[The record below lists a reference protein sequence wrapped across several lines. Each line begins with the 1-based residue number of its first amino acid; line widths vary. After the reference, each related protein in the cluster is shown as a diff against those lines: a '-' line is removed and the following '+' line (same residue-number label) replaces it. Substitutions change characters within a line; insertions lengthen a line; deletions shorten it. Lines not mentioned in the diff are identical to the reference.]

1 MKNVFV
7 FNEFNKIERGRA
19 LIKHRF
25 GVPLFGRYFQ
35 KSIFALL
42 IIIFS
47 ICFTS
52 CERTADPRT
61 EALMGTVCTVNAY
74 DDGTKSLYDELF
86 ARLHEID
93 ETFSVTIDSSEISA
107 INKAAGER
115 SVSVSPDTAYV
126 VRSALSF
133 AELTGG
139 AFDPTV
145 GPLVKLWGINTDH
158 ARVPAQSEIDAVLPL
173 INWRDVSAA
182 DDNTVMLKRR
192 GMALDLGGIV
202 KGYAAD
208 ELTKILKAR
217 KVRRAIVDLGGN
229 IFVYGKKK
237 DGSPWRV
244 GIKDPNDPEGV
255 PAIVLNVANSTI
267 VTSGVY
273 ERFFTENGVRY
284 HHILDVKTGYPA
296 ASGLLSSTIVCE
308 SSMAADALSTSVFV
322 LGKEGGMELLHR
334 IQSSAATPLAEI
346 PGLHAQVLG
355 IFIEEDGSVSAS
367 KALEGSL
374 EAPAVSFE

>member
-1 MKNVFV
+1 MKNVFD
-7 FNEFNKIERGRA
+7 FNKTGENRALA

-25 GVPLFGRYFQ
+25 GVPLFRQYFQ

-93 ETFSVTIDSSEISA
+93 ETFSVTIDSSEISE

-115 SVSVSPDTAYV
+115 SVSVSSDTAYV
-126 VRSALSF
+126 VRSALAF

-145 GPLVKLWGINTDH
+145 GPLVKIWGINTDH
-158 ARVPAQSEIDAVLPL
+158 ARVPEKSEIDAVLPL
-173 INWRDVSAA
+173 INWRDVSVA

-284 HHILDVKTGYPA
+284 HHILDAKTGYPA
-296 ASGLLSSTIVCE
+296 SSGLLSSTIVCE

-322 LGKEGGMELLHR
+322 LGKESGMELLHR
-334 IQSSAATPLAEI
+334 IQSSAGTPLAEI

-374 EAPAVSFE
+374 EAPAVTFE

>member
-1 MKNVFV
+1 MKNIFG
-7 FNEFNKIERGRA
+7 FNKIGENRA
-19 LIKHRF
+19 LIKRCF
-25 GVPLFGRYFQ
+25 GVPLFRQYFQ

-47 ICFTS
+47 TCFTS
-52 CERTADPRT
+52 CERTADPCT

-115 SVSVSPDTAYV
+115 SVSVSSDTAYV
-126 VRSALSF
+126 VRSALAF

-145 GPLVKLWGINTDH
+145 GPLVKIWGINTDH
-158 ARVPAQSEIDAVLPL
+158 ARVPEKSEIDAVLPL
-173 INWRDVSAA
+173 INWRDVSVT

-208 ELTKILKAR
+208 ELTKILGAR

-229 IFVYGKKK
+229 IYAVGEKKGKEAWK
-237 DGSPWRV
+237 V
-244 GIKDPNDPEGV
+244 GIKNPFDSAASPV
-255 PAIVLNVANSTI
+255 VALSVKDVSV

-273 ERFFTENGVRY
+273 ERFFVYEGRLF
-284 HHILDVKTGYPA
+284 HHLLDCKRDIRPT
-296 ASGLLSSTIVCE
+296 T
-308 SSMAADALSTSVFV
+308 ALC
-322 LGKEGGMELLHR
+322 R
-334 IQSSAATPLAEI
+334 
-346 PGLHAQVLG
+346 
-355 IFIEEDGSVSAS
+355 
-367 KALEGSL
+367 
-374 EAPAVSFE
+374 

>member
-1 MKNVFV
+1 MKSVFI
-7 FNEFNKIERGRA
+7 FNKTGENRA
-19 LIKHRF
+19 LKNRCF
-25 GVPLFGRYFQ
+25 RMPLFEQYFQ
-35 KSIFALL
+35 YSTFALL

-47 ICFTS
+47 IGFAS
-52 CERTADPRT
+52 CERTAEPRT

-74 DDGTKSLYDELF
+74 EDGTKSLYDELF

-115 SVSVSPDTAYV
+115 SVSVSSDTAYV
-126 VRSALSF
+126 VKASLSF

-145 GPLVKLWGINTDH
+145 GPLVKIWGINTDH
-158 ARVPAQSEIDAVLPL
+158 ARVPEKSEIDAVLPL
-173 INWRDVSAA
+173 INWRDVSVT

-244 GIKDPNDPEGV
+244 GIKNPNDPEGV
-255 PAIVLNVANSTI
+255 PSIVLNVANSTI

-284 HHILDVKTGYPA
+284 HHILDAKTGYPA
-296 ASGLLSSTIVCE
+296 ASGLLSSTVVCE

-322 LGKEGGMELLHR
+322 LGKKSGMELLR
-334 IQSSAATPLAEI
+334 RMRSPELSEI
-346 PGLHAQVLG
+346 PGLHAQALG
-355 IFIEEDGSVSAS
+355 IFIEEDGSISAS
-367 KALEGSL
+367 KELDGSL
-374 EAPAVSFE
+374 EASAVKFE

>member
-1 MKNVFV
+1 MKSVFI
-7 FNEFNKIERGRA
+7 FNKTRENRTLKNRCF
-19 LIKHRF
+19 RM
-25 GVPLFGRYFQ
+25 PLFEQYFQ
-35 KSIFALL
+35 HSTFALL

-47 ICFTS
+47 ICFAS

-115 SVSVSPDTAYV
+115 SVSVSSDTAYV
-126 VRSALSF
+126 VKASLSF

-145 GPLVKLWGINTDH
+145 GPLVKIWGINTDH
-158 ARVPAQSEIDAVLPL
+158 ARVPEKSEIDAVLPL
-173 INWRDVSAA
+173 INWRDVSVT

-244 GIKDPNDPEGV
+244 GIKNPNDPEGV
-255 PAIVLNVANSTI
+255 PSIVLNVANSTI

-284 HHILDVKTGYPA
+284 HHILDAKTGYPA
-296 ASGLLSSTIVCE
+296 ASGLLSSTVICE

-322 LGKEGGMELLHR
+322 LGKKSGMELLR
-334 IQSSAATPLAEI
+334 RMRSPELSEI
-346 PGLHAQVLG
+346 PGLHAQALG
-355 IFIEEDGSVSAS
+355 IFIEEDGSISAS
-367 KALEGSL
+367 KELEGSL
-374 EAPAVSFE
+374 EASAVKFE

>member
-1 MKNVFV
+1 MKNVFG
-7 FNEFNKIERGRA
+7 FNKIGENRA
-19 LIKHRF
+19 LIKRCF
-25 GVPLFGRYFQ
+25 EVPLFGRYFQ
-35 KSIFALL
+35 NSIFALL

-47 ICFTS
+47 ICFAS

-74 DDGTKSLYDELF
+74 EDGTKSLYDELF

-115 SVSVSPDTAYV
+115 SVSVSSDTAYV
-126 VRSALSF
+126 VKAALSF

-158 ARVPAQSEIDAVLPL
+158 ARVPEKSEIDAVLPL
-173 INWRDVSAA
+173 INWRDVSVTE
-182 DDNTVMLKRR
+182 DNTVMLKRR

-322 LGKEGGMELLHR
+322 LGKKSGMELLR
-334 IQSSAATPLAEI
+334 RMQAPELSEI
-346 PGLHAQVLG
+346 PGLHAQALG
-355 IFIEEDGSVSAS
+355 IFIEEDGSISAS
-367 KALEGSL
+367 KELEGSL
-374 EAPAVSFE
+374 DAPAVKFE

>member
-7 FNEFNKIERGRA
+7 FNEFNKIEKGRA
-19 LIKHRF
+19 LIKRCF
-25 GVPLFGRYFQ
+25 GVPLFRQYFQ

-115 SVSVSPDTAYV
+115 SVSVSSDTAYV
-126 VRSALSF
+126 VRSALAF

-145 GPLVKLWGINTDH
+145 GPLVKIWGINTDH
-158 ARVPAQSEIDAVLPL
+158 ARVPEKSEIDAVLPL
-173 INWRDVSAA
+173 INWRDVSVA

-284 HHILDVKTGYPA
+284 HHILDAKTGYPA
-296 ASGLLSSTIVCE
+296 VSGLLSSTIVCE

-334 IQSSAATPLAEI
+334 IQSSAGTPLAEI

-374 EAPAVSFE
+374 EAPAVTFE

>member
-1 MKNVFV
+1 MKSVFV
-7 FNEFNKIERGRA
+7 FNKTWENRDFKKCRVGM
-19 LIKHRF
+19 
-25 GVPLFGRYFQ
+25 PLFGQYFQ
-35 KSIFALL
+35 KSTFALL

-47 ICFTS
+47 ICFAS
-52 CERTADPRT
+52 CVRTADPRT

-115 SVSVSPDTAYV
+115 SVSVSSDTAYV
-126 VRSALSF
+126 VRSALAF

-145 GPLVKLWGINTDH
+145 GPLVKIWGINTDH
-158 ARVPAQSEIDAVLPL
+158 ARVPEKSEIDAVLPL
-173 INWRDVSAA
+173 INWRDVSVT

-208 ELTKILKAR
+208 ELTKILDAR

-284 HHILDVKTGYPA
+284 HHILDAKTGYPA
-296 ASGLLSSTIVCE
+296 SSGLLSSTVVCE

-322 LGKEGGMELLHR
+322 LGKKNGMELLR
-334 IQSSAATPLAEI
+334 RMQAPELSEI
-346 PGLHAQVLG
+346 PGLHAQALG
-355 IFIEEDGSVSAS
+355 IFIAEDGSISAS
-367 KALEGSL
+367 KELEGSL
-374 EAPAVSFE
+374 EAPAVKFE

>member
-1 MKNVFV
+1 MKNVFG
-7 FNEFNKIERGRA
+7 FNKIGENRA
-19 LIKHRF
+19 LIKRCF
-25 GVPLFGRYFQ
+25 EVPLFGRYFQ
-35 KSIFALL
+35 NSIFALL

-47 ICFTS
+47 ICFAS
-52 CERTADPRT
+52 CERAADPRT

-115 SVSVSPDTAYV
+115 SVSVSSDTAYV
-126 VRSALSF
+126 VKAALSF

-158 ARVPAQSEIDAVLPL
+158 ARVPEKSEIDAVLPL
-173 INWRDVSAA
+173 INWRDVSVT
-182 DDNTVMLKRR
+182 DDNTVMLKRH

-322 LGKEGGMELLHR
+322 LGREGGMELLHR
-334 IQSSAATPLAEI
+334 IQSSAGTPLAEI

-355 IFIEEDGSVSAS
+355 IFIEEDGSVTAS
-367 KALEGSL
+367 KELEGSL
-374 EAPAVSFE
+374 EAPAVRFE

>member
-1 MKNVFV
+1 MKNVFG
-7 FNEFNKIERGRA
+7 FNKIGENRA
-19 LIKHRF
+19 LIKRCF
-25 GVPLFGRYFQ
+25 GVPLFRQYFQ

-115 SVSVSPDTAYV
+115 SVSVSSDTAYV
-126 VRSALSF
+126 VKASLAF

-145 GPLVKLWGINTDH
+145 GPLVKIWGINTDH
-158 ARVPAQSEIDAVLPL
+158 ARVPEKSEIDAVLPL
-173 INWRDVSAA
+173 INWRDVSVT

-284 HHILDVKTGYPA
+284 HHILDAKTGYPA

-322 LGKEGGMELLHR
+322 LGKEGGMELLRR
-334 IQSSAATPLAEI
+334 IQSSAATPLAKI

-374 EAPAVSFE
+374 EAPAVRFE

>member
-1 MKNVFV
+1 MKNVFD
-7 FNEFNKIERGRA
+7 FNKTGENRALA

-25 GVPLFGRYFQ
+25 GVPLFRQYFQ

-115 SVSVSPDTAYV
+115 SVSVSSDTAYV
-126 VRSALSF
+126 VKASLAF

-145 GPLVKLWGINTDH
+145 GPLVKIWGINTDH
-158 ARVPAQSEIDAVLPL
+158 ARVPEKSEIDAVLPL
-173 INWRDVSAA
+173 INWRDVSVT

-284 HHILDVKTGYPA
+284 HHILDAKTGYPA

-322 LGKEGGMELLHR
+322 LGKEGGMELLRR
-334 IQSSAATPLAEI
+334 IQSSAATPLAKI

-374 EAPAVSFE
+374 EAPAVRFE

>member
-1 MKNVFV
+1 MKNVFG
-7 FNEFNKIERGRA
+7 FNKIGENRA
-19 LIKHRF
+19 LIKRCF
-25 GVPLFGRYFQ
+25 GVPLFRQYFQ

-52 CERTADPRT
+52 CVRTADPRT

-115 SVSVSPDTAYV
+115 SVSVSSDTAYV

-145 GPLVKLWGINTDH
+145 GPLVKIWGINTDH

-322 LGKEGGMELLHR
+322 LGKESGMELLHR
-334 IQSSAATPLAEI
+334 IQSSAGTPLAEI
-346 PGLHAQVLG
+346 PELHAQVLG

-374 EAPAVSFE
+374 EAPAVTFE

>member
-1 MKNVFV
+1 M
-7 FNEFNKIERGRA
+7 
-19 LIKHRF
+19 
-25 GVPLFGRYFQ
+25 PLFGQYFQ
-35 KSIFALL
+35 HSTFALL

-52 CERTADPRT
+52 CVRTADPRT

-74 DDGTKSLYDELF
+74 EDGTKSLYDELF

-126 VRSALSF
+126 VKTSLAF

-158 ARVPAQSEIDAVLPL
+158 ARVPEKSEIDAALPL
-173 INWRDVSAA
+173 INWRDVSVT
-182 DDNTVMLKRR
+182 DDSTVMLKRR

-229 IFVYGKKK
+229 IFVFGKKK
-237 DGSPWRV
+237 DGSLWRV
-244 GIKDPNDPEGV
+244 GIKNPNDPEGA

-284 HHILDVKTGYPA
+284 HHILDAKTGYPA
-296 ASGLLSSTIVCE
+296 SSALLSSTIVCE

-322 LGKEGGMELLHR
+322 LGKAGGMELLRRMHST
-334 IQSSAATPLAEI
+334 QLPEI
-346 PGLHAQVLG
+346 PGLHAQALG
-355 IFIEEDGSVSAS
+355 IFIEEDGNISAS
-367 KALEGSL
+367 KELEGSL
-374 EAPAVSFE
+374 EAPAVTFE

>member
-1 MKNVFV
+1 MKNVFG
-7 FNEFNKIERGRA
+7 FNKIGENRA

-35 KSIFALL
+35 NSIFALL

-115 SVSVSPDTAYV
+115 SVSVSSDTAYV
-126 VRSALSF
+126 VRSALAF

-145 GPLVKLWGINTDH
+145 GPLVKIWGINTDH
-158 ARVPAQSEIDAVLPL
+158 ARVPEKSEIDAVLPL
-173 INWRDVSAA
+173 INWRDVSVT

-244 GIKDPNDPEGV
+244 GIKNPNDPEGV
-255 PAIVLNVANSTI
+255 PSIVLNVANSTI

-284 HHILDVKTGYPA
+284 HHILDAKTGYPA
-296 ASGLLSSTIVCE
+296 SSGLLSSTVICE

-322 LGKEGGMELLHR
+322 LGKESGMELLR
-334 IQSSAATPLAEI
+334 RMQSPELPDI
-346 PGLHAQVLG
+346 PGLHAQALG
-355 IFIEEDGSVSAS
+355 IFIEEDGSISAS
-367 KALEGSL
+367 KELEGSL
-374 EAPAVSFE
+374 EAPAVTFE

>member
-1 MKNVFV
+1 MKNVFD
-7 FNEFNKIERGRA
+7 FNKIGENRA

-25 GVPLFGRYFQ
+25 EVPLFGRYFQ
-35 KSIFALL
+35 NSTFALL

-47 ICFTS
+47 ICFAS
-52 CERTADPRT
+52 CERAADPRT

-115 SVSVSPDTAYV
+115 SVSVSSDTAYV
-126 VRSALSF
+126 VKAALSF

-158 ARVPAQSEIDAVLPL
+158 ARVPEKSEIDAVLPL
-173 INWRDVSAA
+173 INWRDVSVT
-182 DDNTVMLKRR
+182 DDNTVMLKRH

-308 SSMAADALSTSVFV
+308 SSMAADALSTSVFA

-334 IQSSAATPLAEI
+334 IQSSAVTPLAEI

-355 IFIEEDGSVSAS
+355 IFIEEDGSVTAS

-374 EAPAVSFE
+374 EAPAVRFE

>member
-1 MKNVFV
+1 MKNVFG
-7 FNEFNKIERGRA
+7 FNKIGENRA

-35 KSIFALL
+35 NSIFTLL

-47 ICFTS
+47 IFFTS

-126 VRSALSF
+126 VRSALSY

-145 GPLVKLWGINTDH
+145 GPLVKIWGINTDH

-173 INWRDVSAA
+173 IDWRDVSVT

-208 ELTKILKAR
+208 ELTKILKAQ

-322 LGKEGGMELLHR
+322 LGKESGMELLHR
-334 IQSSAATPLAEI
+334 IQSSAGTPLAEI

>member
-1 MKNVFV
+1 MKNVFD
-7 FNEFNKIERGRA
+7 FNKTGENRA

-25 GVPLFGRYFQ
+25 GVPLFRQYFQ

-115 SVSVSPDTAYV
+115 SVSVSSDTAYV
-126 VRSALSF
+126 VRSALAF

-145 GPLVKLWGINTDH
+145 GPLVKIWGINTDH

-173 INWRDVSAA
+173 INWRDVSVA

-296 ASGLLSSTIVCE
+296 DSGLLSSTIVCE

-322 LGKEGGMELLHR
+322 LGKESGMELLR
-334 IQSSAATPLAEI
+334 RMQSSAGTPLAEI

-355 IFIEEDGSVSAS
+355 IFIEEDGSISAS

>member
-1 MKNVFV
+1 MKNVFD
-7 FNEFNKIERGRA
+7 FNKIGENRA
-19 LIKHRF
+19 LIKRCF
-25 GVPLFGRYFQ
+25 GVPLFRQYFQ
-35 KSIFALL
+35 KAIFALL

-47 ICFTS
+47 TCFTS
-52 CERTADPRT
+52 CERSEGPRT

-93 ETFSVTIDSSEISA
+93 ETFSVTIESSEISA

-115 SVSVSPDTAYV
+115 SVSVSSDTAYV
-126 VRSALSF
+126 VKAALSY
-133 AELTGG
+133 AELTDG

-145 GPLVKLWGINTDH
+145 GPLVKIWGINTDH

-284 HHILDVKTGYPA
+284 HHILDAKTGYPA
-296 ASGLLSSTIVCE
+296 SSGLLSSTIVCE

-322 LGKEGGMELLHR
+322 LGKESGMELLHR
-334 IQSSAATPLAEI
+334 IQSSAGTPLAEI

-374 EAPAVSFE
+374 EAAAVTFE

>member
-1 MKNVFV
+1 MKSVFD
-7 FNEFNKIERGRA
+7 FNKGGENRTLKKQCFGAA
-19 LIKHRF
+19 LFRQ
-25 GVPLFGRYFQ
+25 YFQ
-35 KSIFALL
+35 KSIFVLL

-47 ICFTS
+47 ICFSS
-52 CERTADPRT
+52 CVRTADPRT
-61 EALMGTVCTVNAY
+61 EVLMGTVCTVNAY

-93 ETFSVTIDSSEISA
+93 ETFSVTVDSSEISA

-115 SVSVSPDTAYV
+115 SVAVSSDTAYV
-126 VRSALSF
+126 IKASLF
-133 AELTGG
+133 YAELTGG

-145 GPLVKLWGINTDH
+145 GPLVKIWGINTDH

-208 ELTKILKAR
+208 ELTKILDAR

-284 HHILDVKTGYPA
+284 HHILDAKTGYPA
-296 ASGLLSSTIVCE
+296 SSALLSSTIVCE

-322 LGKEGGMELLHR
+322 LGKAGGMELLRRMHST
-334 IQSSAATPLAEI
+334 QLPEI
-346 PGLHAQVLG
+346 PGLHAQALG
-355 IFIEEDGSVSAS
+355 IFIEEDGNISAS
-367 KALEGSL
+367 KELEGSL

>member
-1 MKNVFV
+1 MKSVFV
-7 FNEFNKIERGRA
+7 FNKTWENRDFK
-19 LIKHRF
+19 KCRF
-25 GVPLFGRYFQ
+25 GMPLFGQYFQ
-35 KSIFALL
+35 KSTFALL

-47 ICFTS
+47 ICFAS
-52 CERTADPRT
+52 CVRTADPRT

-115 SVSVSPDTAYV
+115 SVSVSSDTAYV
-126 VRSALSF
+126 VRSALAF

-145 GPLVKLWGINTDH
+145 GPLVKIWGINTDH
-158 ARVPAQSEIDAVLPL
+158 ARVPEKSEIDAVLPL
-173 INWRDVSAA
+173 INWRDVSVT

-208 ELTKILKAR
+208 ELTKILDAR

-284 HHILDVKTGYPA
+284 HHILDAKTGYPA
-296 ASGLLSSTIVCE
+296 SSGLLSSTVVCE

-322 LGKEGGMELLHR
+322 LGKKNGMELLR
-334 IQSSAATPLAEI
+334 RMQAPELSEI
-346 PGLHAQVLG
+346 PGLHAQALG
-355 IFIEEDGSVSAS
+355 IFIAEDGSISAS
-367 KALEGSL
+367 KELEGSL
-374 EAPAVSFE
+374 EAPAVKFE

>member
-1 MKNVFV
+1 MKNVFD
-7 FNEFNKIERGRA
+7 FNKIGENRA
-19 LIKHRF
+19 LIKRCF
-25 GVPLFGRYFQ
+25 EVPLFGRYFQ
-35 KSIFALL
+35 NSTFALL

-47 ICFTS
+47 ICFAS

-115 SVSVSPDTAYV
+115 SVSVSSDTAYV
-126 VRSALSF
+126 VKASLSF

-158 ARVPAQSEIDAVLPL
+158 ARVPEKSEIDAVLPL
-173 INWRDVSAA
+173 INWRDVSVT
-182 DDNTVMLKRR
+182 DDNTVMLKRH

-308 SSMAADALSTSVFV
+308 SSMAADALSTSVFA

-334 IQSSAATPLAEI
+334 IQSSAVTPLAEI

-355 IFIEEDGSVSAS
+355 IFIEEDGSVTAS

-374 EAPAVSFE
+374 EAPAVRFE

>member
-1 MKNVFV
+1 MKNVFG
-7 FNEFNKIERGRA
+7 FNKIGENRA

-35 KSIFALL
+35 NSIFALL

-47 ICFTS
+47 ICFAS
-52 CERTADPRT
+52 CERTAGPRT

-115 SVSVSPDTAYV
+115 SVSVSSDTAYV
-126 VRSALSF
+126 VRSALAF

-334 IQSSAATPLAEI
+334 IQSSDGTFRDSGASRTSARHI
-346 PGLHAQVLG
+346 YRRGRKRKR
-355 IFIEEDGSVSAS
+355 IESA
-367 KALEGSL
+367 
-374 EAPAVSFE
+374 

>member
-1 MKNVFV
+1 MKSVFI
-7 FNEFNKIERGRA
+7 FNKTRENGA
-19 LIKHRF
+19 LKNRCFRI
-25 GVPLFGRYFQ
+25 PLFRQYFQ
-35 KSIFALL
+35 KSTFALL

-52 CERTADPRT
+52 CVRTADPRT

-74 DDGTKSLYDELF
+74 EDGTKSLYDELF

-126 VRSALSF
+126 VRSALAF

-145 GPLVKLWGINTDH
+145 GPLVKIWGINTDH
-158 ARVPAQSEIDAVLPL
+158 ARVPEKSEIDAVLPL
-173 INWRDVSAA
+173 INWRDVSVTE
-182 DDNTVMLKRR
+182 DNTVMLKRR

-208 ELTKILKAR
+208 ELTKILDAR

-244 GIKDPNDPEGV
+244 GIKDPNDPEGM

-284 HHILDVKTGYPA
+284 HHILDAKTGYPA
-296 ASGLLSSTIVCE
+296 ASGLLSSTVICE

-322 LGKEGGMELLHR
+322 LGKKSGMELLR
-334 IQSSAATPLAEI
+334 RMQAPELSEI
-346 PGLHAQVLG
+346 PGLHAQALG
-355 IFIEEDGSVSAS
+355 IFIEEDGSISAS
-367 KALEGSL
+367 KELEGSL
-374 EAPAVSFE
+374 EAPAVKFE

>member
-1 MKNVFV
+1 MKNVFG
-7 FNEFNKIERGRA
+7 FNKIGENRA
-19 LIKHRF
+19 LIKRSF
-25 GVPLFGRYFQ
+25 EVPLFGRYFQ
-35 KSIFALL
+35 NSIFALL

-47 ICFTS
+47 ICFAS

-115 SVSVSPDTAYV
+115 SVSVSSDTAYV
-126 VRSALSF
+126 VKAALSF

-158 ARVPAQSEIDAVLPL
+158 ARVPEKSEIDAVLPL
-173 INWRDVSAA
+173 INWRDVSVT
-182 DDNTVMLKRR
+182 DDNTVMLKRH

-322 LGKEGGMELLHR
+322 LGKESGMELLRR
-334 IQSSAATPLAEI
+334 IQSSAGTPLAEI

-355 IFIEEDGSVSAS
+355 IFIEEDGSVTAS

-374 EAPAVSFE
+374 EAPAVRFE

>member
-1 MKNVFV
+1 MKNVFD
-7 FNEFNKIERGRA
+7 FNKTGENRA

-25 GVPLFGRYFQ
+25 GVPLFRQYFQ
-35 KSIFALL
+35 RAMFALL

-126 VRSALSF
+126 VRSALSY

-145 GPLVKLWGINTDH
+145 GPLVKIWGINTDH

-173 INWRDVSAA
+173 IDWRDVSVT

-208 ELTKILKAR
+208 ELTKILDAR

-244 GIKDPNDPEGV
+244 GIKDPKDPEGV

-322 LGKEGGMELLHR
+322 LGKESGMELLHR
-334 IQSSAATPLAEI
+334 IQSSAGTPLAEI

-355 IFIEEDGSVSAS
+355 IFIEEDGSISAS
-367 KALEGSL
+367 KALEGSI

>member
-1 MKNVFV
+1 MKNVFG
-7 FNEFNKIERGRA
+7 FNKIGENRA
-19 LIKHRF
+19 LIKRCF
-25 GVPLFGRYFQ
+25 EVPLFGRYFQ
-35 KSIFALL
+35 NSIFALL

-47 ICFTS
+47 ICFAS

-115 SVSVSPDTAYV
+115 SVSVSSDTAYV
-126 VRSALSF
+126 VKAALSF

-158 ARVPAQSEIDAVLPL
+158 ARVPEKSEIDAVLPL
-173 INWRDVSAA
+173 INWRDVSVT
-182 DDNTVMLKRR
+182 DDNTVMLKRH

-322 LGKEGGMELLHR
+322 LGREGGMELLHR
-334 IQSSAATPLAEI
+334 IQSSAGTPLAEI

-355 IFIEEDGSVSAS
+355 IFIEEDGSVTAS

-374 EAPAVSFE
+374 EAPAVRFE

>member
-1 MKNVFV
+1 MKNVFD
-7 FNEFNKIERGRA
+7 FNKTGENRA

-25 GVPLFGRYFQ
+25 GVPLFRQCFQ
-35 KSIFALL
+35 RAMFALL

-47 ICFTS
+47 ICLPS
-52 CERTADPRT
+52 CVRTADPRT

-115 SVSVSPDTAYV
+115 SVSVSSDTAYV
-126 VRSALSF
+126 VRSALAF

-145 GPLVKLWGINTDH
+145 GPLVKIWGINTDH

-173 INWRDVSAA
+173 INWRDVSVA

-208 ELTKILKAR
+208 ELTKILGAR

-244 GIKDPNDPEGV
+244 GIKDPKDPEGV

-284 HHILDVKTGYPA
+284 HHILDAKTGYPA
-296 ASGLLSSTIVCE
+296 SSGLLSSTIVCE

-322 LGKEGGMELLHR
+322 LGKESGMELLR
-334 IQSSAATPLAEI
+334 RMQSSAGTPLAEI

-355 IFIEEDGSVSAS
+355 IFIEEDGSISAS

-374 EAPAVSFE
+374 EAPAVTFE

>member
-1 MKNVFV
+1 MKNVFG
-7 FNEFNKIERGRA
+7 FNRIGENRA
-19 LIKHRF
+19 LIKRCF
-25 GVPLFGRYFQ
+25 GVPLFRQYFQ

-47 ICFTS
+47 ICFIS
-52 CERTADPRT
+52 CERTADLRT

-93 ETFSVTIDSSEISA
+93 EKFSVTIDSSEISA

-115 SVSVSPDTAYV
+115 SVSVSSDTAYV
-126 VRSALSF
+126 VKASLAF

-145 GPLVKLWGINTDH
+145 GPLVKIWGINTDH
-158 ARVPAQSEIDAVLPL
+158 ARVPEKSEIDAVLPL
-173 INWRDVSAA
+173 INWRDVSVA

-208 ELTKILKAR
+208 EVTKILKAR

-255 PAIVLNVANSTI
+255 PSIVLNVANSTI

-284 HHILDVKTGYPA
+284 HHILDAKTGYPA
-296 ASGLLSSTIVCE
+296 SSGLLSSTVVCE

-322 LGKEGGMELLHR
+322 LGKESGMELLR
-334 IQSSAATPLAEI
+334 RMRSPELSEI
-346 PGLHAQVLG
+346 PGLHAQALG
-355 IFIEEDGSVSAS
+355 IFIEEDGSISAS
-367 KALEGSL
+367 KELDGSL
-374 EAPAVSFE
+374 EAPAVKFE

>member
-1 MKNVFV
+1 MKNVFG
-7 FNEFNKIERGRA
+7 FNKIGENRD
-19 LIKHRF
+19 LIKCCC
-25 GVPLFGRYFQ
+25 GVPLFRQYFQ

-93 ETFSVTIDSSEISA
+93 ETFSVTIDSSEISE

-115 SVSVSPDTAYV
+115 SVSVSSDTAYV
-126 VRSALSF
+126 VRSALAF

-145 GPLVKLWGINTDH
+145 GPLVKIWGINTDH
-158 ARVPAQSEIDAVLPL
+158 ARVPEKSEIDAVLPL
-173 INWRDVSAA
+173 INWRDVSVA

-244 GIKDPNDPEGV
+244 GIKDPKDPEGV

-273 ERFFTENGVRY
+273 ERFFTENSVRY
-284 HHILDVKTGYPA
+284 HHILDAKTGYPA

-322 LGKEGGMELLHR
+322 LGKESGMELLR
-334 IQSSAATPLAEI
+334 RMQSPELSEV

-374 EAPAVSFE
+374 EAPAVTFE

>member
-1 MKNVFV
+1 MKNVFG

-19 LIKHRF
+19 LIKRCF
-25 GVPLFGRYFQ
+25 GVPLFRQYFQ

-47 ICFTS
+47 ICFAS

-115 SVSVSPDTAYV
+115 SVSVSSDTAYV
-126 VRSALSF
+126 VKAALAF

-322 LGKEGGMELLHR
+322 LGREGGMELLHR
-334 IQSSAATPLAEI
+334 IQSSAGTPLAEI

-355 IFIEEDGSVSAS
+355 IFIEEDGSVTAS

-374 EAPAVSFE
+374 EAPAVRFE

>member
-1 MKNVFV
+1 MKNVLG
-7 FNEFNKIERGRA
+7 FNKIGENRA
-19 LIKHRF
+19 LIKRCF
-25 GVPLFGRYFQ
+25 GVPLFRQYFQ

-115 SVSVSPDTAYV
+115 SVSVSSDTAYV

-145 GPLVKLWGINTDH
+145 GPLVKIWGINTDH
-158 ARVPAQSEIDAVLPL
+158 ARVPEKSEIDAVLPL

-322 LGKEGGMELLHR
+322 LGKESGMELLHR
-334 IQSSAATPLAEI
+334 IQSSAGTPLAEI

-374 EAPAVSFE
+374 EAPAVTFE

>member
-1 MKNVFV
+1 MKNVFG
-7 FNEFNKIERGRA
+7 FNKIGENRA
-19 LIKHRF
+19 LIKRSF
-25 GVPLFGRYFQ
+25 EVPLFGRYFQ
-35 KSIFALL
+35 NSIFALL

-47 ICFTS
+47 ICFAS

-115 SVSVSPDTAYV
+115 SVSVSSDTAYV
-126 VRSALSF
+126 VKAALSF

-158 ARVPAQSEIDAVLPL
+158 ARVPEKSEIDAVLPL
-173 INWRDVSAA
+173 INWRDVSVT
-182 DDNTVMLKRR
+182 DDNTVMLKRH

-322 LGKEGGMELLHR
+322 LGKESGMELLHR
-334 IQSSAATPLAEI
+334 IQSSAGTPLAEI

-355 IFIEEDGSVSAS
+355 IFIEEDGSVTAS

-374 EAPAVSFE
+374 EAPAVRFE

>member
-1 MKNVFV
+1 MKSVFI
-7 FNEFNKIERGRA
+7 FNKTGENRVLKNRCFRI
-19 LIKHRF
+19 
-25 GVPLFGRYFQ
+25 PLFEQYFQ
-35 KSIFALL
+35 HSTFALL

-47 ICFTS
+47 IGFAS
-52 CERTADPRT
+52 CGRTAEPRT

-115 SVSVSPDTAYV
+115 SVSVSSDTAYV
-126 VRSALSF
+126 VKASLSF

-145 GPLVKLWGINTDH
+145 GPLVKIWGINTDH

-173 INWRDVSAA
+173 INWRDVSVTE
-182 DDNTVMLKRR
+182 DNTVMLKRR

-244 GIKDPNDPEGV
+244 GIKNPNDPEGV
-255 PAIVLNVANSTI
+255 PSIVLNVANSTI

-284 HHILDVKTGYPA
+284 HHILDAKTGYPA
-296 ASGLLSSTIVCE
+296 SSGLLSSTVICE

-322 LGKEGGMELLHR
+322 LGKESGMELLR
-334 IQSSAATPLAEI
+334 RMRSPELSEI
-346 PGLHAQVLG
+346 PGLHAQALG
-355 IFIEEDGSVSAS
+355 IFIEEDGSISAS
-367 KALEGSL
+367 KELDGSL
-374 EAPAVSFE
+374 EAPAVKFE

>member
-1 MKNVFV
+1 MNSGFV
-7 FNEFNKIERGRA
+7 FNIFNKIEKNRA
-19 LIKHRF
+19 SKKCGF
-25 GVPLFGRYFQ
+25 EVPIY
-35 KSIFALL
+35 LL
-42 IIIFS
+42 IIVFS
-47 ICFTS
+47 ICFAS
-52 CERTADPRT
+52 CKRSEGPRT

-93 ETFSVTIDSSEISA
+93 ERFSVTIESSEISA
-107 INKAAGER
+107 INKAAGVR
-115 SVSVSPDTAYV
+115 AVSVSSDTAYV
-126 VRSALSF
+126 VKASLSY

-158 ARVPAQSEIDAVLPL
+158 ARVPAKSEIDAVLPL
-173 INWRDVSAA
+173 VNWRDVSVT
-182 DDNTVMLKRR
+182 DDNAVMLKRR
-192 GMALDLGGIV
+192 GMSLDLGGIV

-208 ELTKILKAR
+208 ELTKMLTAR
-217 KVRRAIVDLGGN
+217 KVHRAIVDLGGN

-244 GIKDPNDPEGV
+244 GIKDPKDPEGV
-255 PAIVLNVANSTI
+255 PAVVLNVANSTI

-284 HHILDVKTGYPA
+284 HHILDVKTGCPA
-296 ASGLLSSTIVCE
+296 DSGLLSSTIVCE

-322 LGKEGGMELLHR
+322 LGKEGGMELLRR
-334 IQSSAATPLAEI
+334 IQTSAGTPLAEI

-355 IFIEEDGSVSAS
+355 IFIEEDGSITAS

-374 EAPAVSFE
+374 EAPDVRFE

>member
-1 MKNVFV
+1 M
-7 FNEFNKIERGRA
+7 
-19 LIKHRF
+19 
-25 GVPLFGRYFQ
+25 PLFEQYFQ
-35 KSIFALL
+35 NSTFALL

-47 ICFTS
+47 IGFAS
-52 CERTADPRT
+52 CVRTAEPRT

-74 DDGTKSLYDELF
+74 EDGTKSLYDELF

-115 SVSVSPDTAYV
+115 SVSVSSDTAYV
-126 VRSALSF
+126 VKTSLSF

-145 GPLVKLWGINTDH
+145 GPLVKIWGINTDH
-158 ARVPAQSEIDAVLPL
+158 ARVPEKSEIDAVLPL
-173 INWRDVSAA
+173 INWRDVSVT
-182 DDNTVMLKRR
+182 DDNTVMLKRP

-208 ELTKILKAR
+208 ELTKILDAR

-244 GIKDPNDPEGV
+244 GIKKPNDPEGV
-255 PAIVLNVANSTI
+255 PSIVLNVANSTI

-284 HHILDVKTGYPA
+284 HHILDAKTGYPA
-296 ASGLLSSTIVCE
+296 ASGLLSSTVICE

-322 LGKEGGMELLHR
+322 LGKKSGMELLR
-334 IQSSAATPLAEI
+334 RMRSPELSEI
-346 PGLHAQVLG
+346 PGLHAQALG
-355 IFIEEDGSVSAS
+355 IFIEEDGSISAS
-367 KALEGSL
+367 KELDGSL
-374 EAPAVSFE
+374 EAPAVKFE

>member
-1 MKNVFV
+1 MKNVFG
-7 FNEFNKIERGRA
+7 FNKIGENRA
-19 LIKHRF
+19 LIKRCF
-25 GVPLFGRYFQ
+25 GVPLFRQYFQ
-35 KSIFALL
+35 KSTFALL

-115 SVSVSPDTAYV
+115 SVSVSSDTAYV
-126 VRSALSF
+126 VRSALAF

-145 GPLVKLWGINTDH
+145 GPLVKIWGINTDH
-158 ARVPAQSEIDAVLPL
+158 ARVPEKSEIDAVLPL
-173 INWRDVSAA
+173 INWRDVSVT

-244 GIKDPNDPEGV
+244 GIKNPNDPEGV
-255 PAIVLNVANSTI
+255 PSIVLNVANSTI

-284 HHILDVKTGYPA
+284 HHILDAKTGYPA
-296 ASGLLSSTIVCE
+296 SSGLLSSTVICE

-322 LGKEGGMELLHR
+322 LGKESGMELLR
-334 IQSSAATPLAEI
+334 RMQSPELPDI
-346 PGLHAQVLG
+346 PGLHAQALG
-355 IFIEEDGSVSAS
+355 IFIEEDGSISAS
-367 KALEGSL
+367 KELEGSL
-374 EAPAVSFE
+374 EAPAVTFE

>member
-1 MKNVFV
+1 MKNVFG
-7 FNEFNKIERGRA
+7 FNKIGENRA

-35 KSIFALL
+35 NSIFTLL

-47 ICFTS
+47 IFFTS

-126 VRSALSF
+126 VRSALSY

-145 GPLVKLWGINTDH
+145 GPLVKIWGINTDH

-173 INWRDVSAA
+173 IDWRDVSVT

-208 ELTKILKAR
+208 ELTKILKAQ

-334 IQSSAATPLAEI
+334 IQSSDGTPLAEI

-374 EAPAVSFE
+374 EAPAVRFE

>member
-1 MKNVFV
+1 MKNVFD
-7 FNEFNKIERGRA
+7 FNKTGENRALA
-19 LIKHRF
+19 LIKRCF
-25 GVPLFGRYFQ
+25 GVPLFRQYFQ

-52 CERTADPRT
+52 CVHTADPRT

-126 VRSALSF
+126 VRSALAF

-173 INWRDVSAA
+173 INWRDVSVA

-322 LGKEGGMELLHR
+322 LGKESGMELLR
-334 IQSSAATPLAEI
+334 RMQSSAGTPLAEI

-374 EAPAVSFE
+374 EAPAVTFE

>member
-1 MKNVFV
+1 MKNVFG
-7 FNEFNKIERGRA
+7 FNKIGENRA
-19 LIKHRF
+19 LIKRCF
-25 GVPLFGRYFQ
+25 GVPLFRQYFQ

-52 CERTADPRT
+52 CERTANPHT

-115 SVSVSPDTAYV
+115 SVSVSSDTAYV
-126 VRSALSF
+126 VRSALAF

-145 GPLVKLWGINTDH
+145 GPLVKIWGINTDH
-158 ARVPAQSEIDAVLPL
+158 ARVPEKSEIDAVLPL
-173 INWRDVSAA
+173 INWRDVSVA

-208 ELTKILKAR
+208 ELTKILKVR

-284 HHILDVKTGYPA
+284 HHILDAKTGYPA

-322 LGKEGGMELLHR
+322 LGKESGMELLHR
-334 IQSSAATPLAEI
+334 IQSSAGTPLAEI

-374 EAPAVSFE
+374 EAPAVTFE

>member
-1 MKNVFV
+1 MKNVFD
-7 FNEFNKIERGRA
+7 FNKIGENRA
-19 LIKHRF
+19 LIKRCF
-25 GVPLFGRYFQ
+25 EVPLFGRYFQ
-35 KSIFALL
+35 NSTFALL

-47 ICFTS
+47 ICFAS
-52 CERTADPRT
+52 CERAADPRT

-115 SVSVSPDTAYV
+115 SVSVSSDTAYV
-126 VRSALSF
+126 VKAALSF

-158 ARVPAQSEIDAVLPL
+158 ARVPEKSEIDAVLPL
-173 INWRDVSAA
+173 INWRDVSVT
-182 DDNTVMLKRR
+182 DDNTVMLKRH

-322 LGKEGGMELLHR
+322 LGKESGMELLHR
-334 IQSSAATPLAEI
+334 IQSSAGTPLAEI
-346 PGLHAQVLG
+346 PGLHAQALG

-374 EAPAVSFE
+374 EAPAVKFE